1 MEKNP
6 ADRYNSA
13 AEMLNDMERFRLN
26 PSIVFDYSKFVDNQ
40 PTKFVTSL
48 KDTKNKQVTKFE

>member
-1 MEKNP
+1 MKAMEKNP

-40 PTKFVTSL
+40 LQSL
-48 KDTKNKQVTKFE
+48 LLHLKIQKQKYKV